1 MTNKTNFRNFKD
13 YVLDNLKDPKNAK
26 EYLKVALEEYLE
38 DNNKEA
44 FYQALKDVVD
54 ANGGATTISQSAQIS
69 RQNLYKVFS
78 GKTNPRI
85 ETIGSILNNLGLTLT
100 IEAV

>member
-1 MTNKTNFRNFKD
+1 MSKNSDFRS
-13 YVLDNLKDPKNAK
+13 YVLKKLEDPSFAE

-38 DNNKEA
+38 DGDKIA

-54 ANGGATTISQSAQIS
+54 ARGGATEIAKESDLS

-78 GKTNPRI
+78 GKTNPGI
-85 ETIGSILNNLGLTLT
+85 EKLGKILQNLGLTLT
-100 IEAV
+100 IKPKVSY